1 MGLFSMKSLAL
12 KWSYLFFGS
21 GLIVFIEYF
30 NLYVKQLGLSPSQ
43 IGFTSLFGV
52 LYLSLPLVGFLGDRF
67 RARKLIFTVSTAVGF
82 LTTLAP
88 LLPLVVSLPTCFLD
102 ESGEPPINQASH
114 LSKEY
119 LQGIDV
125 SFNRSSNSFLFPSAK
140 KSNSRFSSTFPVDK
154 IPTPVKK
161 QKRNTNVPW
170 LSTLFTF
177 MAIARALVT
186 LMETVVLSLQ
196 NLATLT
202 YLKEKKS
209 SYGSYFMWAH
219 IGASVSLFG
228 VGLLASHLRITICG
242 VTGDGYFVTFF
253 WAGAAI
259 MLSSFA
265 FPSFKYEYLEHRVI
279 KWTEVKSV
287 LFDIHYVFM
296 LIFSLFFGCCIA
308 FQFYWEFW
316 YISELSGS
324 PIIMGK
330 AGLIRRPLVGL
341 WFYLSGH
348 LIEKVGDLKTIAVAL
363 FLFSVS
369 FFAISFISIP
379 WLVLIIDLL
388 EAAAYGFSYTA
399 LTVHFSKC
407 GSKASS
413 FVIFGK

>member
-67 RARKLIFTVSTAVGF
+67 RARKLIFTVSTAVVF

-88 LLPLVVSLPTCFLD
+88 LLPLVVSLPTCFLN

-125 SFNRSSNSFLFPSAK
+125 SFNRSSNSFLFPSAN

-161 QKRNTNVPW
+161 LKRNTNVPW
-170 LSTLFTF
+170 LSTLLIF
-177 MAIARALVT
+177 MAIARSLVT
-186 LMETVVLSLQ
+186 LIETVVISLQ

-202 YLKEKKS
+202 YLKEKRS
-209 SYGSYFMWAH
+209 SYGSYFMWVH

-253 WAGAAI
+253 WAAAAI

-265 FPSFKYEYLEHRVI
+265 LPSFKYEYLEHRVI

-287 LFDIHYVFM
+287 LFNIHYVFM
-296 LIFSLFFGCCIA
+296 LMFSLFLGCCCA
-308 FQFYWEFW
+308 FPFYWEFW
-316 YISELSGS
+316 YISELTGS
-324 PIIMGK
+324 SVIMGI
-330 AGLIRRPLVGL
+330 AGLIRRPMVGL
-341 WFYLSGH
+341 
-348 LIEKVGDLKTIAVAL
+348 
-363 FLFSVS
+363 
-369 FFAISFISIP
+369 
-379 WLVLIIDLL
+379 
-388 EAAAYGFSYTA
+388 
-399 LTVHFSKC
+399 
-407 GSKASS
+407 
-413 FVIFGK
+413 